1 MFSIMGL
8 FHTLP
13 KVDILVIPPP
23 PKKKMMAFYA
33 TDKC

>member
-23 PKKKMMAFYA
+23 KKMMAFYA

>member
-23 PKKKMMAFYA
+23 KKKMMSFYA